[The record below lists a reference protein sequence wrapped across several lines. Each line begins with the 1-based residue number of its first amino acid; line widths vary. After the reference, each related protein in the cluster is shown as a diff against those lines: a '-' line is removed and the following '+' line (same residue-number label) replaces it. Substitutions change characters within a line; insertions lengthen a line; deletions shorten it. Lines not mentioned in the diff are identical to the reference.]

1 MIQRL
6 RKQFILV
13 AMCSMFVVLAVI
25 VGSLNVAGFHGVV
38 KRADQILDMLAK
50 NNGRFPKDFPDRS
63 QSECDDE
70 HRRAE
75 GNSGGDFV
83 PELPG
88 KRDIFQQQGMFHG
101 LSLETPYDTRFFS
114 VRMDENGG
122 IVSIDTGRIAAVET
136 EGAADYAERVWKL
149 GKSRGF
155 LGDYRFLCQAVEGN
169 SDYRII
175 FVDCARDLNSSRSLA
190 VTSVGMSLLGLLAV
204 FVLVLFFSKRVFV
217 PVEQSYRKQKQF
229 VTDASHELKTPL
241 TIISANVDILEMEGE
256 ENQWTASIRNQVK
269 RLRNL
274 TEQMVTLSRLEEEE
288 RTAFTSCQLSK
299 LAEETAAVFEPLA
312 QAKGMKLTAEI
323 AEGLTCVG
331 DEDKLRQMLSLLL
344 DNALKYASEQGEILL
359 KLVPAKRGG
368 KACITLWNTVGED
381 SGITIGDQSML
392 FERFFRPDASRS
404 SQTGGS
410 GIGLS
415 IVKAIVEQHHGRITA
430 QSDDGKSIRF
440 HIFFKI

>member
-1 MIQRL
+1 MIRQL

-13 AMCSMFVVLAVI
+13 AMCSMFAVLAVI
-25 VGSLNVAGFHGVV
+25 VGSLNAAGFYGVV
-38 KRADQILDMLAK
+38 RRADLILDMLAA
-50 NNGRFPKDFPDRS
+50 NDGHFPKDFPNRS
-63 QSECDDE
+63 QLERIDGHNQFGERPD
-70 HRRAE
+70 
-75 GNSGGDFV
+75 GDFA
-83 PELPG
+83 PELPA
-88 KRDIFQQQGMFHG
+88 KRGVFEKQGMFYG

-136 EGAADYAERVWKL
+136 EGAADYAERVWES
-149 GKSRGF
+149 GRSRGF
-155 LGDYRFLCQAVEGN
+155 LGVYRYLCQAVEGS
-169 SDYRII
+169 SDYRVI
-175 FVDCARDLNSSRSLA
+175 FVDCARDLDSSRSLA
-190 VTSVGMSLLGLLAV
+190 ATSVGVSLLGLLAV
-204 FVLVLFFSKRVFV
+204 FVLVMFFSKRVFV

-256 ENQWTASIRNQVK
+256 ESQWTASIRNQVK
-269 RLRNL
+269 RLRAL

-288 RTAFTSCQLSK
+288 RPMFASCQLSE
-299 LAEETAAVFEPLA
+299 LAEETVAVFAPLA
-312 QAKGMKLTAEI
+312 QAKGLKLTAEI
-323 AEGLTCVG
+323 AEGLTCMG

-359 KLVPAKRGG
+359 KLAPAKRGG
-368 KACITLWNTVGED
+368 KACITVWNTVGAD
-381 SGITIGDQSML
+381 SGIAQGDQSML

-415 IVKAIVEQHHGRITA
+415 VVKAIVEQHRGRITA
-430 QSDDGKSIRF
+430 GSDDGRSIHF
-440 HIFFKI
+440 IIFL

>member
-1 MIQRL
+1 MIRQL

-13 AMCSMFVVLAVI
+13 AMCSMFAVLAVI
-25 VGSLNVAGFHGVV
+25 VGSLNVAGYYGVV
-38 KRADQILDMLAK
+38 SRADQILDMLAA
-50 NNGRFPKDFPDRS
+50 NDGHFPKDFPNRS
-63 QSECDDE
+63 QLERIDGHNQFGERPD
-70 HRRAE
+70 
-75 GNSGGDFV
+75 GDFA
-83 PELPG
+83 PELPV
-88 KRDIFQQQGMFHG
+88 KRGAFEKQGMFYG

-122 IVSIDTGRIAAVET
+122 IMSIDTGRIAAVET
-136 EGAADYAERVWKL
+136 EGAADYAKRVWES
-149 GKSRGF
+149 GRSRGF
-155 LGDYRFLCQAVEGN
+155 LGDYRYLCQAVEGS
-169 SDYRII
+169 SDYRVI
-175 FVDCARDLNSSRSLA
+175 FVDCARDLGSSRSLA
-190 VTSVGMSLLGLLAV
+190 ATSVGMSLLGLLAV
-204 FVLVLFFSKRVFV
+204 FVLVMFFSKRVFV

-256 ENQWTASIRNQVK
+256 ESQWTASIRNQVK
-269 RLRNL
+269 RLRAL

-288 RTAFTSCQLSK
+288 RPTFASCQLSV
-299 LAEETAAVFEPLA
+299 LAEETVAVFAPLA
-312 QAKGMKLTAEI
+312 QAKGLKLTAEI

-359 KLVPAKRGG
+359 RLAPAKRGG
-368 KACITLWNTVGED
+368 KTCITVWNTVGED
-381 SGITIGDQSML
+381 SGITQGDQSML

-415 IVKAIVEQHHGRITA
+415 IVKAIVEQHRGRITA
-430 QSDDGKSIRF
+430 GSDDGRSIRF
-440 HIFFKI
+440 IIFL